1 MWDASG
7 IRSALRWPNTER
19 RSPAV
24 TRANPPHPIY
34 IKAISPLAHPTLS
47 GPLSCFVYPGFWKMT
62 SSKGGYSG
70 ERFGS
75 WSPFAEPP
83 WYNAIN
89 SPYYNNSHRR
99 LRKFIRE
106 YVDEHIIPHCE
117 EWERNGSIPKEAADR
132 HVKLGFVAAG
142 IFPPPV
148 EYMSNIKLPAGIP
161 ANGAPLSSPVLFS
174 AGSSDPE
181 NGILFMT

>member
-1 MWDASG
+1 
-7 IRSALRWPNTER
+7 
-19 RSPAV
+19 
-24 TRANPPHPIY
+24 
-34 IKAISPLAHPTLS
+34 
-47 GPLSCFVYPGFWKMT
+47 MT